1 MPDNQIKVLHSQ
13 YKYNTRV
20 EQGGRGQDYVVVY
33 FENNA
38 TDVMMHGYTQVP
50 DTHIHLQGEL
60 NNKDTGMDAFKK
72 LDSAIRNTRFGHL
85 NDHGRLK
92 VNNNFQIDSDGTL
105 GLNIIM
111 LENRAAYNTITT
123 KDEGAIYMWTD
134 NGKFTGIDTGST
146 TPGSTINVGSLE
158 AHNASPLAHP
168 DIRNQINRMQS
179 SVTTISSNMDAYQTE
194 LLKIRSNVDA
204 AVKIV
209 NTFKTT
215 GIDQAALADRAR
227 TADKLSRSVT
237 INGVSFD
244 GSQNIN
250 IDDVNYS
257 KTTGKLKKAVTINGV
272 TFDGSQNITIPKVD
286 SASTSE
292 VATRLSRAIRI
303 NGIEFDGSR
312 DITIPASTMEGFV
325 AENASKLGN
334 VDASEYAL
342 KRDVYLRSQT
352 YAKEE
357 VYNKQEVDSLAGKIP
372 GGRIYIV

>member
-85 NDHGRLK
+85 NDHGR
-92 VNNNFQIDSDGTL
+92 
-105 GLNIIM
+105 
-111 LENRAAYNTITT
+111 AAYNAITT

-168 DIRNQINRMQS
+168 DIRNQINRMQA
-179 SVTTISSNMDAYQTE
+179 SVTTISGNMDAYQTE

-237 INGVSFD
+237 INGVTFD

-250 IDDVNYS
+250 IDDVAYS
-257 KTTGKLKKAVTINGV
+257 RTTGKLKKAVTINGV
-272 TFDGSQNITIPKVD
+272 SFDGSQNITIPKVD
-286 SASTSE
+286 SATTAE
-292 VATRLSRAIRI
+292 VATRFSRAIHI

-312 DITIPASTMEGFV
+312 DITIPASAMEGFV

-334 VDASEYAL
+334 VDAADYAL
-342 KRDVYLRSQT
+342 KRDVYLRTQT
-352 YAKEE
+352 YSKEE
-357 VYNKQEVDSLAGKIP
+357 VYNKQEVDGLAGKIP

>member
-168 DIRNQINRMQS
+168 DIRNQINRMQA
-179 SVTTISSNMDAYQTE
+179 SVTTISSNMDAYQ
-194 LLKIRSNVDA
+194 
-204 AVKIV
+204 
-209 NTFKTT
+209 TT

-237 INGVSFD
+237 INGVTFD

-250 IDDVNYS
+250 IDDVTYS

-312 DITIPASTMEGFV
+312 DITIPASAMEGFV